1 MPDGSFA
8 ATHWGVRPAL
18 STAATPTPHG
28 AHAWPETTGFADL
41 FSFEAADELLSVRGL
56 RTPFLRLA
64 RGGDVVASARFTR
77 PGGVGATIA
86 DQVDPD
92 AVARE
97 YAAGATIV
105 FQALH
110 RLWPPIIE
118 FTRRLTAEI
127 GHPAQVNGYLTPS
140 TAQGFSAHYDT
151 HDVFVL
157 QVAGSKHWT
166 VHPPVLDLPFPEEL
180 SDRRRAAIASRTTE
194 EPFLDTDLAPG
205 DALYLPRGWLHSA
218 RAGAEP
224 TLHLTVGV
232 HALTRRDVFDAV
244 VDGLRADESLRTS
257 LPFGHQGRLAEAVDV
272 VLDVLR
278 NASADSDLAAA
289 AVSAKL
295 ARDTRP
301 EALRPLAQTQ
311 AAAEVTASSR
321 VRWRAGLHLLA
332 DQVALPDRRVDVPP
346 DDAVRVLLLGE
357 PEAVIDLPGD
367 LNANLELVRRLLAE
381 AVLVPAD

>member
-1 MPDGSFA
+1 
-8 ATHWGVRPAL
+8 
-18 STAATPTPHG
+18 
-28 AHAWPETTGFADL
+28 
-41 FSFEAADELLSVRGL
+41 
-56 RTPFLRLA
+56 
-64 RGGDVVASARFTR
+64 
-77 PGGVGATIA
+77 
-86 DQVDPD
+86 
-92 AVARE
+92 
-97 YAAGATIV
+97 
-105 FQALH
+105 
-110 RLWPPIIE
+110 
-118 FTRRLTAEI
+118 
-127 GHPAQVNGYLTPS
+127 
-140 TAQGFSAHYDT
+140 
-151 HDVFVL
+151 
-157 QVAGSKHWT
+157 
-166 VHPPVLDLPFPEEL
+166 
-180 SDRRRAAIASRTTE
+180 
-194 EPFLDTDLAPG
+194 
-205 DALYLPRGWLHSA
+205 
-218 RAGAEP
+218 
-224 TLHLTVGV
+224 
-232 HALTRRDVFDAV
+232 V

-357 PEAVIDLPGD
+357 PVAVIDLPGD
-367 LNANLELVRRLLAE
+367 LNANLELVCRLLAE